1 MNLQPLRDAVQNNAA
16 LLSLVNELD
25 GLTQQSQDVD
35 VTALVDDLWNS
46 ALQWKIDKD
55 DMAAKVNAFVNG

>member
-35 VTALVDDLWNS
+35 VTALVDGLWNS

>member
-55 DMAAKVNAFVNG
+55 DMAAKVIAFVNG

>member
-1 MNLQPLRDAVQNNAA
+1 MRYR